1 MAVAATVVA
10 KVKLLATWII
20 ATINVT
26 TQGRSATLAQG
37 VEGSNLP
44 TVGTIID
51 KVLPVALQYV
61 RYFIIGIGH
70 RYWL

>member
-1 MAVAATVVA
+1 MTVTATVVA
-10 KVKLLATWII
+10 KVKLLAPWII

-26 TQGRSATLAQG
+26 TQGRSAALAQG
-37 VEGSNLP
+37 VEGAYLP
-44 TVGTIID
+44 TVGTIIGE
-51 KVLPVALQYV
+51 VLPVALQYV

>member
-26 TQGRSATLAQG
+26 TQGRSAALAQG
-37 VEGSNLP
+37 VESTNLP
-44 TVGTIID
+44 TVGTIIG

-61 RYFIIGIGH
+61 RHFIIGKGH
-70 RYWL
+70 RYWS